1 MTAQRPTSMRKL
13 ILGWMLL
20 PLAVAL
26 PSARAQTA
34 GAPPAA
40 IAEAKQPAY
49 DVFTIKPNK
58 SGSGSSH
65 THSGGDSFTA
75 TNITVKQLL
84 QQAFSIRQDLIFDVP
99 SAIDS
104 PRFDIQAKVVDP
116 DLDAIKKLSSKQY
129 GAMLLPLL
137 TECFHLKTHPETRIL
152 PVYELVV
159 VPGGPKFKPAASDAH
174 GADTSVNGKSD
185 HTDLTARN
193 LSMALFAEVLSD
205 QVQRTVIDKT
215 GLAGNYD
222 LTLQWS
228 REDSRDTNVDTAP
241 SIFTALPEQLGLKLQ
256 PAKGPV
262 VTLVVDHVE
271 MPAVD

>member
-1 MTAQRPTSMRKL
+1 MTKL
-13 ILGWMLL
+13 RIVSLLLTLVIAL
-20 PLAVAL
+20 PLV
-26 PSARAQTA
+26 RAQTA

-40 IAEAKQPAY
+40 ITEAKQPAY

-58 SGSGSSH
+58 SGSGSSGA
-65 THSGGDSFTA
+65 HSGGDSFTA

-104 PRFDIQAKVVDP
+104 SRFDIQAKVVDP
-116 DLDAIKKLSSKQY
+116 DLDAIKKLSSKQN
-129 GAMLLPLL
+129 GAMLLPMLV
-137 TECFHLKTHPETRIL
+137 ECFHLKTHSETRIL

-159 VPGGPKFKPAASDAH
+159 IPGGPKFKPTPSDAH
-174 GADTSVNGKSD
+174 GSGTHLTGKND
-185 HTDLTARN
+185 HTDLTAQN
-193 LSMALFAEVLSD
+193 LSMALFADILSD

-228 REDSRDTNVDTAP
+228 REDSRDANVDTAP
-241 SIFTALPEQLGLKLQ
+241 SIFTALPVQLGLKLN

-262 VTLVVDHVE
+262 ETLVVDHVE
-271 MPAVD
+271 MPSEN